1 MAAVLSGAR
10 EEEDGNP
17 LLVAAP
23 AERVRMAGE
32 QDAGVAIMIGIT
44 KRAITGEIED
54 NDLDKASTNL
64 DSVVG

>member
-1 MAAVLSGAR
+1 
-10 EEEDGNP
+10 
-17 LLVAAP
+17 
-23 AERVRMAGE
+23 MAGE